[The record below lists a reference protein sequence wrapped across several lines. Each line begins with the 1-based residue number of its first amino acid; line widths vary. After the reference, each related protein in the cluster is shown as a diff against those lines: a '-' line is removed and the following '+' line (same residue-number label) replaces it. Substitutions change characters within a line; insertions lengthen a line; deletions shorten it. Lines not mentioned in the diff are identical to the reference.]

1 MANTKGMWTAA
12 QEQEIVQA
20 YEDKTLTGTELAE
33 MHKVNVATIFQ
44 LLKRKGIVPHT
55 KRNPKPKDERKN
67 GPVVIRKIDKPY
79 VELPPAEEE
88 VLPVIHTGQVEVVV
102 DKQNVVQSVER
113 TLRPQETWEIKYQG
127 TVMVQ
132 ADDIEAAIREARK
145 IGVVKKI
152 YSVRIRGQ

>member
-44 LLKRKGIVPHT
+44 LLKRKGVVPHT
-55 KRNPKPKDERKN
+55 KRNPKPKNESKN
-67 GPVVIRKIDKPY
+67 GPVVIRKIEPQPL
-79 VELPPAEEE
+79 ELPEEFE
-88 VLPVIHTGQVEVVV
+88 VPPVLHTGPVSVVV
-102 DKQNVVQSVER
+102 DKQNVVQTVER
-113 TLRPQETWEIKYQG
+113 TARPMETWEIKYQG
-127 TVMVQ
+127 IVMVQ